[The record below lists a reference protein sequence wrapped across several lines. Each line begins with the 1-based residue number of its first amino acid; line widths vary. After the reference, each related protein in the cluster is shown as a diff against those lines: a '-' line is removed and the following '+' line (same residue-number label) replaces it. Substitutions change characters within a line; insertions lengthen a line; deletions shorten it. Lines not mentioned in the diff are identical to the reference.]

1 MMKRSFFRPVHAI
14 VPVKVP
20 GKSKMRLSR
29 RLNEVERT
37 SLTISMLINVLT
49 ALRRAKS
56 VASLTVVCAD
66 RRLRLLVEECGAS
79 FLWEG
84 HPRGLNRA
92 LNFALRRIPS
102 GSPILIIHADLPFL
116 TPEDVDNLI
125 MRAQGYPLAF
135 VPSKDRTGTN
145 ALLMQSPNLIKL
157 AFGKG
162 SFGKH
167 IMQSKKAKIRHESF
181 RIYGVAFDVDE
192 EEDLDELIRWEV
204 EKEELKFLQEKL
216 ITESKKKVL
225 SLTAPAPIT

>member
-1 MMKRSFFRPVHAI
+1 M
-14 VPVKVP
+14 
-20 GKSKMRLSR
+20 
-29 RLNEVERT
+29 
-37 SLTISMLINVLT
+37 
-49 ALRRAKS
+49 
-56 VASLTVVCAD
+56 
-66 RRLRLLVEECGAS
+66 
-79 FLWEG
+79 
-84 HPRGLNRA
+84 
-92 LNFALRRIPS
+92 NFALRRIPS

-216 ITESKKKVL
+216 ITESKKKTL